1 MLRGKMSWKAH
12 LQPQIKF
19 SLYADKL
26 EYVRGECLWVK
37 ITCLLFGKAPTLFDK
52 HFWEH
57 LCCFPTAVTRPCKTG
72 LKCNQ

>member
-37 ITCLLFGKAPTLFDK
+37 ITFLLFSKAPTLFDK

-57 LCCFPTAVTRPCKTG
+57 LCCFPTPVTQPCKTG
-72 LKCNQ
+72 LKRNQ